1 MQVVY
6 VVLCGYCGQAL
17 EVAADNSPPMAV
29 PRHTVATS
37 EMACP
42 GLGPNPVQ
50 RGQKVGDPRFV
61 RQQEA
66 RFLQSC

>member
-37 EMACP
+37 EMAC
-42 GLGPNPVQ
+42 
-50 RGQKVGDPRFV
+50 RGSGRTPSSV
-61 RQQEA
+61 A
-66 RFLQSC
+66 RK